1 MRQGAARAL
10 SLDKTLYHGG
20 LSFGIIRHSRQVKT
34 SFVQAVDALIVQT
47 ASNQEFGQ
55 ICRGIRNQPNAE
67 DYLKPVFMVANSA
80 LNPTWKKEVDGIA
93 DLDNL
98 YSASE
103 TARLIHE
110 KITRAALVQN
120 PPQTYEVDILLK
132 ILQFLFTRE
141 TQLSPFPNRY
151 SKIHY
156 QFPFASYFFD
166 ENEGHKIL
174 EIIGLGER
182 NGWVT
187 GKTLDKIHGCA
198 SCGSAH
204 QNLRPTC
211 PKCSSVDL
219 KEEDLVHHFPCAHI
233 APVSDFERDGA
244 DGLHCPKCDKSLR
257 HIGNDYDKP
266 SSIYTCNNCHHSFQQ
281 SAYKSLC
288 IDCGEDVDLQK
299 LEEKDIRQVQLT
311 NKGKSVVLNGTGFGK
326 VSLSENKPAAS
337 TGIFDFDIF
346 KILLKQE
353 LAQRKSNPRPGVLG
367 QVKIEGILADHMPV
381 KTREE
386 LTVEVCQVIRS
397 YLKEP
402 DVVSARGPGSYYFM
416 MTENG
421 LAEAQYLHELL
432 TFNLK
437 QLVGSN
443 FSRFEINVKVKLES
457 MLK

>member
-1 MRQGAARAL
+1 M
-10 SLDKTLYHGG
+10 
-20 LSFGIIRHSRQVKT
+20 
-34 SFVQAVDALIVQT
+34 
-47 ASNQEFGQ
+47 
-55 ICRGIRNQPNAE
+55 
-67 DYLKPVFMVANSA
+67 
-80 LNPTWKKEVDGIA
+80 
-93 DLDNL
+93 
-98 YSASE
+98 
-103 TARLIHE
+103 
-110 KITRAALVQN
+110 
-120 PPQTYEVDILLK
+120 
-132 ILQFLFTRE
+132 
-141 TQLSPFPNRY
+141 
-151 SKIHY
+151 
-156 QFPFASYFFD
+156 
-166 ENEGHKIL
+166 
-174 EIIGLGER
+174 
-182 NGWVT
+182 
-187 GKTLDKIHGCA
+187 
-198 SCGSAH
+198 
-204 QNLRPTC
+204 
-211 PKCSSVDL
+211 
-219 KEEDLVHHFPCAHI
+219 
-233 APVSDFERDGA
+233 
-244 DGLHCPKCDKSLR
+244 
-257 HIGNDYDKP
+257 
-266 SSIYTCNNCHHSFQQ
+266 
-281 SAYKSLC
+281 
-288 IDCGEDVDLQK
+288 
-299 LEEKDIRQVQLT
+299 
-311 NKGKSVVLNGTGFGK
+311 LNGTGFGK